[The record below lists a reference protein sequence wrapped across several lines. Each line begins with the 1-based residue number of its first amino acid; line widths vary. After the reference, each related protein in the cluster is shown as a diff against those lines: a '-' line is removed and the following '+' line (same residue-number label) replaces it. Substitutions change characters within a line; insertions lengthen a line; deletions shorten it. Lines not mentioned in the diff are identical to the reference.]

1 MQISHITFIVHD
13 IERTTVMLQQ
23 LLNGKIIYDSG
34 KNTFSLSQER
44 FFDKDFLILMVCGW

>member
-13 IERTTVMLQQ
+13 IERTTVMLQ
-23 LLNGKIIYDSG
+23 LLFDAKVIYDSG

-44 FFDKDFLILMVCGW
+44 FLILMVCGW